1 MPLFDLDG
9 SHLHY
14 TREVPFKLE
23 KRGAH
28 PDILH
33 ILSSLGI
40 SYEMQEHRAIF
51 SERDG
56 AGVEITLPGTEV
68 KNLFVRDKGGRYAL
82 VSMALHRRA
91 DLGKIAR
98 RLGTGRLSFCSADEL
113 WRLLHITPGSV
124 SPLCV
129 MFDTDCRVRLLF
141 DKNLEGGRVIVH
153 PLRNTASVSISF
165 DDLKRFVRRCGHEVL
180 TADVYRDEAD

>member
-1 MPLFDLDG
+1 MTNSEP
-9 SHLHY
+9 
-14 TREVPFKLE
+14 
-23 KRGAH
+23 AH

-51 SERDG
+51 LEKDD

-113 WRLLHITPGSV
+113 WQLLHITPGSV

-129 MFDTDCRVRLLF
+129 MFDTDCRVKVLF
-141 DKNLEGGRVIVH
+141 DENLEGGRVIVH

-165 DDLKRFVRRCGHEVL
+165 DDLKHFVRHCGHEVL